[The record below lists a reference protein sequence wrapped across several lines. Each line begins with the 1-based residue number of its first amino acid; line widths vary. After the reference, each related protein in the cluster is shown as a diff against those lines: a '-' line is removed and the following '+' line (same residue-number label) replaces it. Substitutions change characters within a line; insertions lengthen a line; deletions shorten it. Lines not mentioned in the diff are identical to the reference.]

1 MKQLLNFS
9 AIVIIT
15 LFISSCA
22 SGGDKS
28 KTGEAQNVNVIE
40 GAASLDVDLQTSK
53 MEWEGYKP
61 TGKHNGTVQI
71 KSGKVELKDG
81 NLVGG
86 TFVIDLNTITD
97 LDLTDP
103 EYNAK
108 LTGHLKSA
116 DFFDVAQFPTA
127 YFTITSVSAIDGTK
141 VDKTKE
147 RGPIT
152 PSHAI
157 TGNLTIKGITKSI
170 TFNSLV
176 ELRDGTFSA
185 ITNQFFVDRAEFN
198 VQYGS
203 RKFFDNLKDQFIND
217 EMGMTLIIKAKLP
230 NS

>member
-9 AIVIIT
+9 AILVLAI
-15 LFISSCA
+15 FISSCA
-22 SGGDKS
+22 SGGDKT
-28 KTGEAQNVNVIE
+28 KTGEAQNVSAIQ
-40 GAASLDVDLQTSK
+40 GDVSINLDLQNSRL
-53 MEWEGYKP
+53 EWEGYKP

-81 NLVGG
+81 NIVGG
-86 TFVIDLNTITD
+86 SFEIDLNTIKV

-103 EYNAK
+103 DYNKK
-108 LTGHLKSA
+108 LTGHLLSP
-116 DFFDVAQFPTA
+116 DFFDVAKYPGASFS
-127 YFTITSVSAIDGTK
+127 ITSVVPIDGSK

-147 RGPIT
+147 RGPLS

-170 TFNSLV
+170 TFNALV
-176 ELRDGTFSA
+176 ETKDGMFSA
-185 ITNQFFVDRAEFN
+185 ITNQFFIDRAEFN

-217 EMGMTLIIKAKLP
+217 EMGITLIIKGKLP